1 MNPRSLLNFLQ
12 TRSGKLL
19 AFGLIFAAAMLLF
32 SHTRNKSTSEDEPP
46 VKPLSLDKIT
56 NQPQLVQTVQRVME
70 VFRPPPPKPEP
81 KPLPVRDERRSRSH
95 STKARAGTTADT
107 CYHQFICRQHTP

>member
-32 SHTRNKSTSEDEPP
+32 SHTRNKSVGDDGPP
-46 VKPLSLDKIT
+46 VKPLSLDKST
-56 NQPQLVQTVQRVME
+56 NQ
-70 VFRPPPPKPEP
+70 
-81 KPLPVRDERRSRSH
+81 
-95 STKARAGTTADT
+95 
-107 CYHQFICRQHTP
+107 RQHRRRQRS